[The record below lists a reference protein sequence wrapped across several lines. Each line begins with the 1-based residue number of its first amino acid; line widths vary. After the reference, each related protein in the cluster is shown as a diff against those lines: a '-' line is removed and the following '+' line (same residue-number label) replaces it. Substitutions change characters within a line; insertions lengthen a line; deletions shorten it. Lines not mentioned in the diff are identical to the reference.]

1 MNRKLS
7 DLISGL
13 ICLTFAIVGIIFLEK
28 SKLLTWALIIFF
40 GIGAVLLLLR
50 YFKPNSK
57 FLPKQ
62 KSEFKKLNEKE
73 FMELYNSNGIFS
85 YNENGFELSINETLT
100 KINWIEIHKLTAYK
114 IDLLTT
120 DEICL
125 FVEAENGKQFEI
137 SESTEGWFKF
147 LEKTKKQF
155 ESINKMWEI
164 DISNPAF
171 ERKETE
177 IYNRNKNVG

>member
-13 ICLTFAIVGIIFLEK
+13 ICMIFTIGGIVILEK
-28 SKLLTWALIIFF
+28 SELLTWVAIIFF

-50 YFKPNSK
+50 YFNPNSK

-62 KSEFKKLNEKE
+62 KNEFIELNEKE

-85 YNENGFELSINETLT
+85 YNENGFELSINETST
-100 KINWIEIHKLTAYK
+100 NFNWNEIQKLTAYK
-114 IDLLTT
+114 IDLLAT

-137 SESTEGWFKF
+137 SESTKGWFKF
-147 LEKTKKQF
+147 VEKTKKEF
-155 ESINKMWEI
+155 GNINKIWEI

-171 ERKETE
+171 EKKETE

>member
-13 ICLTFAIVGIIFLEK
+13 ICMIFTIGGIVILEK
-28 SKLLTWALIIFF
+28 SEFLTWFLIIFF
-40 GIGAVLLLLR
+40 GIGAILLLLR
-50 YFKPNSK
+50 YFNPNSK

-62 KSEFKKLNEKE
+62 KGEFKELNEKE
-73 FMELYNSNGIFS
+73 FVELYNSDGIFS

-100 KINWIEIHKLTAYK
+100 KVKWNEIQKLTAYK

-147 LEKTKKQF
+147 LEKTKEQF
-155 ESINKMWEI
+155 ENINKMWEI

-177 IYNRNKNVG
+177 IYNRK